1 MTVGTNSSPEAA
13 GAAEERLR
21 DAPGPVGSAPAADTL
36 RGVPPQ
42 AASRASATPSP
53 RTPAPPRG
61 PAPSPVTGSSAPGGP
76 TAEGSAA
83 GASRAPGGSAPGG
96 SAAGSRTTGP
106 SPVPGGSAPGGSAL
120 GSSSAAGSG
129 PGFPPAAPGV
139 LDDAPAG
146 DGFGMDP
153 DELPDGLVVADHT
166 GRVICFNRAAA
177 RMTATDP
184 GQALGARIDRALPLE
199 DLEGRRWWALTDPY
213 GGLATRRGQ
222 PERNLL
228 LPGGREVLVS
238 ARYVRSHPTGP
249 LCRLVVTLRGT
260 EARRRTER
268 SHAEL
273 IATVA
278 HELRSPLT
286 SVKGFTATLLAK
298 WERFTDDQKRLM
310 LETVDAD
317 ANRVTRLIAEL
328 LDISRIDSGRL
339 EVRRQPVDIAA
350 AVGRHVQALTANGQ
364 APERFLVRVSR
375 PLPDCWADPDK
386 IDQILGN
393 LLENAVRHGDGTV
406 TIDVAPHE
414 KGTAVTVTDEG
425 PGIPEESMG
434 RVFTRFWRGSKRGG
448 TGLGLYIVKGI
459 VEAHG
464 GTITVGRG
472 PGGGA
477 EFRFIL
483 PVSAPAYLTQ

>member
-1 MTVGTNSSPEAA
+1 MTVGTNSSPREATQRAALSA
-13 GAAEERLR
+13 G
-21 DAPGPVGSAPAADTL
+21 PGEPV
-36 RGVPPQ
+36 
-42 AASRASATPSP
+42 AASPLD
-53 RTPAPPRG
+53 
-61 PAPSPVTGSSAPGGP
+61 GG
-76 TAEGSAA
+76 A
-83 GASRAPGGSAPGG
+83 
-96 SAAGSRTTGP
+96 
-106 SPVPGGSAPGGSAL
+106 
-120 GSSSAAGSG
+120 
-129 PGFPPAAPGV
+129 AAPG
-139 LDDAPAG
+139 DALGA
-146 DGFGMDP
+146 GFGMHP
-153 DELPDGLVVADHT
+153 DDLPDGLVVADHA
-166 GRVICFNRAAA
+166 GRIVCFNRAAA
-177 RMTATDP
+177 RITAVDP
-184 GQALGARIDRALPLE
+184 GKALGDRIEQALPLE

-228 LPGGREVLVS
+228 LPGGREVLVC
-238 ARYVRSHPTGP
+238 ARYVRTHPTGP
-249 LCRLVVTLRGT
+249 LSHLVVSLRGT

-339 EVRRQPVDIAA
+339 EVRRQPVDIAT
-350 AVGRHVQALTANGQ
+350 AVARHVQALTANGQ
-364 APERFLVRVSR
+364 APDRFLVRVAS
-375 PLPDCWADPDK
+375 PLPDLWADPDK

-393 LLENAVRHGDGTV
+393 LLENAVRHGEGTV
-406 TIDVAPHE
+406 TIEVAPAPAGASATKNDNE
-414 KGTAVTVTDEG
+414 MGTAVTVTDEG
-425 PGIPEESMG
+425 PGIPEDSMR

-483 PVSAPAYLTQ
+483 PVAAPAYLTQ

>member
-1 MTVGTNSSPEAA
+1 MVLGDVGYGDMTVGTNSSP
-13 GAAEERLR
+13 GAAKAAA
-21 DAPGPVGSAPAADTL
+21 APVLATVSHPAAPAA
-36 RGVPPQ
+36 RVPVQQPPG
-42 AASRASATPSP
+42 ASAPPASP
-53 RTPAPPRG
+53 VG
-61 PAPSPVTGSSAPGGP
+61 PAVAGPGPGAPDEY
-76 TAEGSAA
+76 A
-83 GASRAPGGSAPGG
+83 
-96 SAAGSRTTGP
+96 
-106 SPVPGGSAPGGSAL
+106 AL
-120 GSSSAAGSG
+120 GI
-129 PGFPPAAPGV
+129 
-139 LDDAPAG
+139 
-146 DGFGMDP
+146 DP
-153 DELPDGLVVADHT
+153 DDLPDGLVVADAT
-166 GRVICFNRAAA
+166 GRVICFNSAAA
-177 RMTATDP
+177 RITALVA
-184 GQALGARIDRALPLE
+184 GEALGQGIERALPLE
-199 DLEGRRWWALTDPY
+199 DLEGRRWWTLTDPY

-238 ARYVRSHPTGP
+238 ARYVRTHPKGP
-249 LCRLVVTLRGT
+249 VRRLVVTLRGT

-339 EVRRQPVDIAA
+339 EVRRQPVDIST

-364 APERFLVRVSR
+364 APERFLVSVSR
-375 PLPDCWADPDK
+375 PLPDLWADPDK

-393 LLENAVRHGDGTV
+393 LLENAVRHGEGTV
-406 TIDVAPHE
+406 TIDVTPTSFANAAGKTE

-425 PGIPEESMG
+425 PGIPEESMK

-483 PVSAPAYLTQ
+483 PVGAPAYLTQ

>member
-1 MTVGTNSSPEAA
+1 MAVGVRTIGENALVCPS
-13 GAAEERLR
+13 
-21 DAPGPVGSAPAADTL
+21 VGQ
-36 RGVPPQ
+36 G
-42 AASRASATPSP
+42 
-53 RTPAPPRG
+53 
-61 PAPSPVTGSSAPGGP
+61 
-76 TAEGSAA
+76 
-83 GASRAPGGSAPGG
+83 
-96 SAAGSRTTGP
+96 
-106 SPVPGGSAPGGSAL
+106 AL
-120 GSSSAAGSG
+120 GI
-129 PGFPPAAPGV
+129 
-139 LDDAPAG
+139 
-146 DGFGMDP
+146 DP
-153 DELPDGLVVADHT
+153 EDLPDGLVVADEK
-166 GRVICFNRAAA
+166 GRVICFNAAAA
-177 RMTATDP
+177 RITAVAKRD
-184 GQALGARIDRALPLE
+184 ALGVELERALPLE
-199 DLEGRRWWALTDPY
+199 DLKGRRWWQLTDPY
-213 GGLATRRGQ
+213 GGLAIRVGQ

-238 ARYVRSHPTGP
+238 ARYVREHPMGP
-249 LCRLVVTLRGT
+249 VRRVVVSLRST

-350 AVGRHVQALTANGQ
+350 AVGRHIQAHVAAGQ
-364 APERFLVRVSR
+364 APDRFLVRIQR
-375 PLPDCWADPDK
+375 PLPDLWADPDK
-386 IDQILGN
+386 IDQVLGN
-393 LLENAVRHGDGTV
+393 LLENAVRHGEGTV
-406 TIDVAPHE
+406 TIEVAPAPVRIDEHDE
-414 KGTAVTVTDEG
+414 KGTAVTVSDEG

-464 GTITVGRG
+464 GTIAVGRG
-472 PGGGA
+472 SGGGA

-483 PVSAPAYLTQ
+483 PVSAPAYLQ

>member
-1 MTVGTNSSPEAA
+1 MDVMPQNAVRGALVSRLAAA
-13 GAAEERLR
+13 GPKA
-21 DAPGPVGSAPAADTL
+21 
-36 RGVPPQ
+36 
-42 AASRASATPSP
+42 
-53 RTPAPPRG
+53 
-61 PAPSPVTGSSAPGGP
+61 
-76 TAEGSAA
+76 
-83 GASRAPGGSAPGG
+83 
-96 SAAGSRTTGP
+96 
-106 SPVPGGSAPGGSAL
+106 
-120 GSSSAAGSG
+120 
-129 PGFPPAAPGV
+129 
-139 LDDAPAG
+139 APAG
-146 DGFGMDP
+146 AQPLLGLPALDHLGLGP
-153 DELPDGLVVADHT
+153 DDLPDGLVVADENA
-166 GRVICFNRAAA
+166 RVICFNAAAA
-177 RMTATDP
+177 RITALRPSDV
-184 GQALGARIDRALPLE
+184 LGRTVEQALPLE
-199 DLEGRRWWALTDPY
+199 DLEGRRWWPLTDPY
-213 GGLATRRGQ
+213 GGLAIRVGQ

-238 ARYVRSHPTGP
+238 ARYVRQHPRGP
-249 LCRLVVTLRGT
+249 LRRLVVTLRGT

-298 WERFTDDQKRLM
+298 WERFTEDQKKLM

-339 EVRRQPVDIAA
+339 EVRRQPVDLPAA
-350 AVGRHVQALTANGQ
+350 LRRHVDGHVAAGQ
-364 APERFLVRVSR
+364 PAERFTLKVNG
-375 PLPDCWADPDK
+375 PLPALWADPDK
-386 IDQILGN
+386 VDQILGN
-393 LLENAVRHGDGTV
+393 LLENAVRHGEGTV
-406 TIDVAPHE
+406 TLEVTPAPATGGDRTTE
-414 KGTAVTVTDEG
+414 GTAVTVSDEG

-464 GTITVGRG
+464 GTISVGRA

-477 EFRFIL
+477 EFRFTL
-483 PVSAPAYLTQ
+483 PVGAPAFMA

>member
-1 MTVGTNSSPEAA
+1 MAVGMSRPRETHTAVVR
-13 GAAEERLR
+13 AE
-21 DAPGPVGSAPAADTL
+21 PAE
-36 RGVPPQ
+36 P
-42 AASRASATPSP
+42 ATKDESVI
-53 RTPAPPRG
+53 G
-61 PAPSPVTGSSAPGGP
+61 TGEPI
-76 TAEGSAA
+76 
-83 GASRAPGGSAPGG
+83 
-96 SAAGSRTTGP
+96 
-106 SPVPGGSAPGGSAL
+106 
-120 GSSSAAGSG
+120 
-129 PGFPPAAPGV
+129 
-139 LDDAPAG
+139 
-146 DGFGMDP
+146 DP
-153 DELPDGLVVADHT
+153 DDLPDGLVVADET
-166 GRVICFNRAAA
+166 GRVICFNAAAARITATPRAAA
-177 RMTATDP
+177 
-184 GQALGARIDRALPLE
+184 LGRPLEQALPLE
-199 DLEGRRWWALTDPY
+199 DLKGRRWWTMTDPY
-213 GGLATRRGQ
+213 GGLAIRVGQ

-238 ARYVRSHPTGP
+238 ARYVRESPTGP
-249 LCRLVVTLRGT
+249 VRRLVVSLRGT
-260 EARRRTER
+260 EARRRTEL

-339 EVRRQPVDIAA
+339 ELRRQPVDIAA
-350 AVGRHVQALTANGQ
+350 AVERHIHALTANGQ
-364 APERFLVRVSR
+364 APERFLVRTR
-375 PLPDCWADPDK
+375 QPLPALWADPDK
-386 IDQILGN
+386 VDQVLGN
-393 LLENAVRHGDGTV
+393 LLENAVRHGEGTV
-406 TIDVAPHE
+406 TIEIAPAPAKSDE
-414 KGTAVTVTDEG
+414 TGTAVTVSDEG

-464 GTITVGRG
+464 GTITVDRG

-483 PVSAPAYLTQ
+483 PVSAPAYLA

>member
-1 MTVGTNSSPEAA
+1 MTVGTGSPAQA
-13 GAAEERLR
+13 RS
-21 DAPGPVGSAPAADTL
+21 DAPQPPPEPGA
-36 RGVPPQ
+36 VPEPR
-42 AASRASATPSP
+42 RASLAYASES
-53 RTPAPPRG
+53 G
-61 PAPSPVTGSSAPGGP
+61 GDDDGGP
-76 TAEGSAA
+76 
-83 GASRAPGGSAPGG
+83 RP
-96 SAAGSRTTGP
+96 
-106 SPVPGGSAPGGSAL
+106 
-120 GSSSAAGSG
+120 G
-129 PGFPPAAPGV
+129 PGPGPG
-139 LDDAPAG
+139 LDPGLGIDA
-146 DGFGMDP
+146 DD
-153 DELPDGLVVADHT
+153 LPDGLVVADET
-166 GRVICFNRAAA
+166 GRIICFNAAA
-177 RMTATDP
+177 SRITAVP
-184 GQALGARIDRALPLE
+184 GDRALGRPLDQALPLE
-199 DLEGRRWWALTDPY
+199 DLKGHRWWALTDPY

-238 ARYVRSHPTGP
+238 ARYVRNRPTGP
-249 LCRLVVTLRGT
+249 VQRVVVCLRGT

-286 SVKGFTATLLAK
+286 SVKGFTATLLSK

-317 ANRVTRLIAEL
+317 AGRIKRLIAEL

-339 EVRRQPVDIAA
+339 EVRRQRVDIAA
-350 AVGRHVQALTANGQ
+350 AVGRHVHAHTSRGQ
-364 APERFLVRVSR
+364 SPDRFFVRVR
-375 PLPDCWADPDK
+375 PDLPDLWADPDK

-393 LLENAVRHGDGTV
+393 LLENAVRHGEGTV
-406 TIDVAPHE
+406 TIEVAPTTATTDGE
-414 KGTAVTVTDEG
+414 KGTEVSVSDEG

-448 TGLGLYIVKGI
+448 TGLGLYIVKGV

-472 PGGGA
+472 PRGGA

-483 PVSAPAYLTQ
+483 PVGTPAHLL

>member
-1 MTVGTNSSPEAA
+1 MAVGTSGPSEAHLAFVCPPTGAA
-13 GAAEERLR
+13 GLEI
-21 DAPGPVGSAPAADTL
+21 
-36 RGVPPQ
+36 
-42 AASRASATPSP
+42 
-53 RTPAPPRG
+53 
-61 PAPSPVTGSSAPGGP
+61 
-76 TAEGSAA
+76 
-83 GASRAPGGSAPGG
+83 
-96 SAAGSRTTGP
+96 
-106 SPVPGGSAPGGSAL
+106 
-120 GSSSAAGSG
+120 
-129 PGFPPAAPGV
+129 
-139 LDDAPAG
+139 
-146 DGFGMDP
+146 DP
-153 DELPDGLVVADHT
+153 DDLPDGCVVADET
-166 GRVICFNRAAA
+166 GRVICFNAAA
-177 RMTATDP
+177 VRITATP
-184 GQALGARIDRALPLE
+184 RAEALGRPLEEALPLE
-199 DLEGRRWWALTDPY
+199 DLKGRRWWTLTDPY
-213 GGLATRRGQ
+213 GGLTIRAGQ

-238 ARYVRSHPTGP
+238 ARYVREAPTGP
-249 LCRLVVTLRGT
+249 VRRVVVSLRGT

-350 AVGRHVQALTANGQ
+350 AVGRHIQAHTAAGQ
-364 APERFLVRVSR
+364 SPDRFFVRIQR
-375 PLPDCWADPDK
+375 RLPDLWADPDK

-393 LLENAVRHGDGTV
+393 LLENAVRHGEGTV
-406 TIDVAPHE
+406 TIEVAPAPAVPGKTDE
-414 KGTAVTVTDEG
+414 KGTAVTVSDEG

-483 PVSAPAYLTQ
+483 PVGAPAYLS

>member
-1 MTVGTNSSPEAA
+1 MAVGMSRPHGTHAAVVHAGEPLATDMLEPGVVGT
-13 GAAEERLR
+13 GL
-21 DAPGPVGSAPAADTL
+21 AP
-36 RGVPPQ
+36 
-42 AASRASATPSP
+42 
-53 RTPAPPRG
+53 
-61 PAPSPVTGSSAPGGP
+61 
-76 TAEGSAA
+76 
-83 GASRAPGGSAPGG
+83 
-96 SAAGSRTTGP
+96 
-106 SPVPGGSAPGGSAL
+106 
-120 GSSSAAGSG
+120 
-129 PGFPPAAPGV
+129 
-139 LDDAPAG
+139 DD
-146 DGFGMDP
+146 
-153 DELPDGLVVADHT
+153 LPDGLVVADET
-166 GRVICFNRAAA
+166 GRVICFNSAAV
-177 RMTATDP
+177 RITAVPRDT
-184 GQALGARIDRALPLE
+184 ALGSPLESALPLE
-199 DLEGRRWWALTDPY
+199 DLKGRRWWPLTDPY
-213 GGLATRRGQ
+213 GGLATRVGQ
-222 PERNLL
+222 PERHLL

-238 ARYVRSHPTGP
+238 ARYVREHPTGP
-249 LCRLVVTLRGT
+249 VRRVVVSLRGT
-260 EARRRTER
+260 EARRRNER

-317 ANRVTRLIAEL
+317 AGRVTRLIAEL

-339 EVRRQPVDIAA
+339 ELRRQPVDLSA
-350 AVGRHVQALTANGQ
+350 AVERHVQALTAGGL
-364 APERFLVRVSR
+364 PPDRFLVRTCQ
-375 PLPDCWADPDK
+375 PLPVVWADPDK
-386 IDQILGN
+386 VDQVLGN
-393 LLENAVRHGDGTV
+393 LLENAVRHGEGTV
-406 TIDVAPHE
+406 TIDVEPAPAKSDE

-425 PGIPEESMG
+425 SGIPEESMG

-483 PVSAPAYLTQ
+483 PVSTPAYMN

>member
-1 MTVGTNSSPEAA
+1 MAVGTS
-13 GAAEERLR
+13 
-21 DAPGPVGSAPAADTL
+21 
-36 RGVPPQ
+36 
-42 AASRASATPSP
+42 
-53 RTPAPPRG
+53 G
-61 PAPSPVTGSSAPGGP
+61 PAKTRGTVRCSSGDP
-76 TAEGSAA
+76 EISAI
-83 GASRAPGGSAPGG
+83 
-96 SAAGSRTTGP
+96 
-106 SPVPGGSAPGGSAL
+106 
-120 GSSSAAGSG
+120 
-129 PGFPPAAPGV
+129 
-139 LDDAPAG
+139 
-146 DGFGMDP
+146 DP
-153 DELPDGLVVADHT
+153 DDLPDGLVVADET
-166 GRVICFNRAAA
+166 GRVICFNAAA
-177 RMTATDP
+177 TRITAVPRADAIGLP
-184 GQALGARIDRALPLE
+184 LERALPLE
-199 DLEGRRWWALTDPY
+199 DLKGRRWWALTDPY
-213 GGLATRRGQ
+213 GGLATRVGQ
-222 PERNLL
+222 PERYLL

-238 ARYVRSHPTGP
+238 ARYVREYPTGP
-249 LCRLVVTLRGT
+249 MRRLVVSLRGT
-260 EARRRTER
+260 EARRRNER

-317 ANRVTRLIAEL
+317 ANRVTRLITEL

-339 EVRRQPVDIAA
+339 EVRRQPVNIAA
-350 AVGRHVQALTANGQ
+350 AVGRHVHAHIASGQ
-364 APERFLVRVSR
+364 RPDRFFVRIRRDLPEL
-375 PLPDCWADPDK
+375 WADPDK
-386 IDQILGN
+386 IDQVLGN
-393 LLENAVRHGDGTV
+393 LLENAVRHGEGTV
-406 TIDVAPHE
+406 TIEVAPAAAKDDE
-414 KGTAVTVTDEG
+414 KGTAVTVSDEG

-483 PVSAPAYLTQ
+483 PVGAPAYLA

>member
-1 MTVGTNSSPEAA
+1 MSVGT
-13 GAAEERLR
+13 
-21 DAPGPVGSAPAADTL
+21 
-36 RGVPPQ
+36 
-42 AASRASATPSP
+42 
-53 RTPAPPRG
+53 
-61 PAPSPVTGSSAPGGP
+61 
-76 TAEGSAA
+76 
-83 GASRAPGGSAPGG
+83 SRAPGVQDVVRAR
-96 SAAGSRTTGP
+96 ADRR
-106 SPVPGGSAPGGSAL
+106 
-120 GSSSAAGSG
+120 G
-129 PGFPPAAPGV
+129 PGD
-139 LDDAPAG
+139 LG
-146 DGFGMDP
+146 DLGLDP
-153 DELPDGLVVADHT
+153 DELPDGLVVADET
-166 GRVICFNRAAA
+166 GRVICFNAAAA
-177 RMTATDP
+177 RITAVP
-184 GQALGARIDRALPLE
+184 AAEAIGASLERALPLE
-199 DLEGRRWWALTDPY
+199 DLEGRRWWQLTDPY
-213 GGLATRRGQ
+213 GGLATRIGQ

-238 ARYVRSHPTGP
+238 ARYVRTTRTGP
-249 LCRLVVTLRGT
+249 VRRVVVSIRDT

-298 WERFTDDQKRLM
+298 WERFTDDQKKLM

-339 EVRRQPVDIAA
+339 ELRRQPVDIGA
-350 AVGRHVQALTANGQ
+350 AVGRHIQAHVAAGQ
-364 APERFLVRVSR
+364 DADRFLVRVQR
-375 PLPDCWADPDK
+375 PLPDLWADPDK
-386 IDQILGN
+386 IDQVLSN
-393 LLENAVRHGDGTV
+393 LLENAVRHGEGTV
-406 TIDVAPHE
+406 TIDVAPFSSPRE
-414 KGTAVTVTDEG
+414 RGGAETAVTVSDEG

-464 GTITVGRG
+464 GTITVGRA

-477 EFRFIL
+477 QFRFTL
-483 PVSAPAYLTQ
+483 PVGAPAYLQ